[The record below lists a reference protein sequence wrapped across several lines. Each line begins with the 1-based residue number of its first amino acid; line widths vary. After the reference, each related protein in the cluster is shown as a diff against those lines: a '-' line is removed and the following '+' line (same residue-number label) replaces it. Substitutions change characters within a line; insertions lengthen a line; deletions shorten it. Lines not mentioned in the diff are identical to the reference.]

1 MLQPP
6 SDQWRS
12 QQPGSVDI
20 PVRHVDSSTSQQ
32 SNTAAGVTIP
42 VQHMNARTVQPMS
55 QSQPPF
61 SSGQPPF
68 SSGQPPF
75 SPGYPRGHPAGMP
88 TPAGQ
93 DSPCVT
99 PHQQQPFPNLRQKP
113 ATTWDIPV
121 QQGSPRGRGAFE
133 SRQNDQQSSRFP
145 STGGSRPRA
154 PQTQWSA
161 APTVAPKSSAQKLA
175 PDTKVSDTD
184 SRASSPALANM
195 SPLETVQQI
204 KEQAD
209 ELQEKVNQ
217 FTGAKSDKEYR
228 FIEEMLTRL
237 LLKLDGIE
245 SDGKEEIR
253 TIRREAVKTIQA
265 SIDHLELRALG
276 SDVSPGGRDSYTSQD
291 FNSSNNMGEGGQ
303 QLNNDA
309 SHAQG
314 KTGVTEMVLESE
326 MHC

>member
-1 MLQPP
+1 MLQPS

-20 PVRHVDSSTSQQ
+20 PVRHMDRSTSPQ
-32 SNTAAGVTIP
+32 SNTAGGVTIP
-42 VQHMNARTVQPMS
+42 VQHVNARTAQQPTS
-55 QSQPPF
+55 QSQP
-61 SSGQPPF
+61 SW
-68 SSGQPPF
+68 

-88 TPAGQ
+88 TPVEQ
-93 DSPCVT
+93 DIPSVD
-99 PHQQQPFPNLRQKP
+99 HQQQPFPSLRQKQ
-113 ATTWDIPV
+113 AAGWEIPV
-121 QQGSPRGRGAFE
+121 QHGSPRGRGAFE
-133 SRQNDQQSSRFP
+133 SRQTDQPSSRFP
-145 STGGSRPRA
+145 SAGGSQPRA

-175 PDTKVSDTD
+175 PNMKASETD
-184 SRASSPALANM
+184 SRSSSPALANM
-195 SPLETVQQI
+195 SPLEVVQSI
-204 KEQAD
+204 KQQAD

-217 FTGAKSDKEYR
+217 FTGAKSDKEYK

-253 TIRREAVKTIQA
+253 TIRRQAVKTIQA

-276 SDVSPGGRDSYTSQD
+276 SDMSLALQDSN
-291 FNSSNNMGEGGQ
+291 NSSNNIGGGGQ
-303 QLNNDA
+303 QLNNDGSRA
-309 SHAQG
+309 PD